1 MNFLS
6 SFYKFVLGLLFLAKL
21 IFSKKYGIV
30 EITSQNYQDMVIDG
44 EKDAWIVAVKGAGK
58 ISRAEWENLEVNLRG
73 LFVRVGIIDP
83 EKDGAFIKK
92 KVNSLFKFLLQ
103 ILLVEVFCIAAFLI
117 ALQHLWIWKTLSAFF
132 RDLLTTSFTIIS
144 FWFSEPHVSCG
155 HVVFETIHL
164 FVVLRFWF
172 FARAHW
178 RYLILSLLS
187 FPYIFSR
194 FMNCFF
200 LSS

>member
-58 ISRAEWENLEVNLRG
+58 ISRADWQDLEVNLRG

-83 EKDGAFIKK
+83 EKDGAFMKK

-103 ILLVEVFCIAAFLI
+103 ILLVEVFFTAAFFI
-117 ALQHLWIWKTLSAFF
+117 ALQHLRL
-132 RDLLTTSFTIIS
+132 
-144 FWFSEPHVSCG
+144 
-155 HVVFETIHL
+155 
-164 FVVLRFWF
+164 
-172 FARAHW
+172 
-178 RYLILSLLS
+178 
-187 FPYIFSR
+187 
-194 FMNCFF
+194 
-200 LSS
+200 